1 MKVITPTSQ
10 DQTRP
15 PGLPVVFLAG
25 SIDEGRAEAWQDRAI
40 EALSDL
46 DVVVLN
52 PRRERWNADLR
63 QDVDEPEFAAQ
74 VDWELDGIE
83 DADVVLF
90 HFSPQGLTP
99 ITLMEIGYAV
109 ASSKRIVVSC
119 PDGYWRRG
127 NVQVLCRR
135 SDVPVQP
142 DLESALAV
150 LTTLVDGVRGAS
162 ERIVPMPVGI
172 GGAIAIRRMVRDVR
186 PDSQMHDDFA
196 EDLVMLESA
205 ATRVLAKDLEGRER
219 RRARTE
225 RPMRI
230 GRDMDEAL
238 RRALIASSTHV
249 SDPIILD

>member
-1 MKVITPTSQ
+1 MRVITPTSQ

-15 PGLPVVFLAG
+15 SGVPVVFLAG

-40 EALSDL
+40 KALSGL
-46 DVVVLN
+46 DVIVLN
-52 PRRERWNADLR
+52 PRRSEWNADLR
-63 QDVDEPEFAAQ
+63 QDIDEPEFAAQ

-90 HFSPQGLTP
+90 HFSPQGLAP
-99 ITLMEIGYAV
+99 ITLLEIGYAA

-119 PDGYWRRG
+119 PEGYWRRG

-135 SDVPVQP
+135 SDVPVQS

-150 LTTLVDGVRGAS
+150 LTTMIDGARGAPD
-162 ERIVPMPVGI
+162 RVVPMPVGI
-172 GGAIAIRRMVRDVR
+172 GGAIAIRRMILDV
-186 PDSQMHDDFA
+186 PPGSQMHDDFA
-196 EDLVMLESA
+196 DDMVMLEAA
-205 ATRVLAKDLEGRER
+205 ATRVLAKDLEGRVR
-219 RRARTE
+219 RRAREE
-225 RPMRI
+225 RPMTI

-238 RRALIASSTHV
+238 GRALIASSTHV